1 MTGREIKFD
10 DCKAPEGYQVPPE
23 TKGAALTM
31 KTRRF
36 DHIDLGVREMAAA
49 KRFYAQVLLLPGD
62 ATGLRSRALL
72 RDILE

>member
-1 MTGREIKFD
+1 
-10 DCKAPEGYQVPPE
+10 
-23 TKGAALTM
+23 M

-62 ATGLRSRALL
+62 ATGLRSPALL
-72 RDILE
+72 RDISE